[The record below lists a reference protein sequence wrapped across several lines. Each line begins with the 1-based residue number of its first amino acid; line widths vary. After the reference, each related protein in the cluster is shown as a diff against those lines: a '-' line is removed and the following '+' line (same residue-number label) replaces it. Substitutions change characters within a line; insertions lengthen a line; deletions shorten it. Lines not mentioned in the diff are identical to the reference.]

1 MKVATYEEAEA
12 AKEILAAE
20 LANLPE
26 LRGIGVAV
34 LDAGYGVRVNL
45 SGPITRIVPT
55 EIQDVPV
62 IVKIVD
68 TIRPQ

>member
-1 MKVATYEEAEA
+1 MKGATYEEAEA

-20 LANLPE
+20 LADLTE
-26 LRGIGVAV
+26 LRGIGIAV
-34 LDAGYGVRVNL
+34 LDVGYGVRVNL
-45 SGPITRIVPT
+45 SGPTTRIVPT
-55 EIQDVPV
+55 EIHDVPV

>member
-1 MKVATYEEAEA
+1 MKGATFEEAEA

-34 LDAGYGVRVNL
+34 LDVGFGVRVNL
-45 SGPITRIVPT
+45 SGPIDRIVPT
-55 EIQDVPV
+55 EINDVPV
-62 IVKIVD
+62 IVKIID